1 MDNQEYIII
10 LYDYYGELLSD
21 IQKRY
26 FEAYYLDNLS
36 LAEIADNE
44 NKSRNAIHKNIK
56 GVVNK
61 LYEYENILKLYD
73 KDNRLKEII
82 DKINDKDIKKELEGL
97 LWEISYQ

>member
-21 IQKRY
+21 IQRRY
-26 FEAYYLDNLS
+26 FEAYYFDNLS

-73 KDNRLKEII
+73 KDNRLKKII
-82 DKINDKDIKKELEGL
+82 DKVNDKEIKKELEGL
-97 LWEISYQ
+97 L